1 MKRLMS
7 TSVPPPPAPRSSTP
21 PPRSPAPW
29 DTGRGRRP
37 APGGP
42 DGPSGLWRVLAAL
55 VMGLLGGLMLTLVVE
70 IVGHAFGSPLAHPTP
85 AVSLIGDYVFDIAFV
100 GAALYFTFLGTAR
113 DPALLGF
120 RRVGLRR
127 ALIAMVAA
135 AIVYLI
141 GTDVYG
147 ALAHIHGTDR
157 LPSELGVNHH
167 TAALVGATVFV
178 CVFAPICEELFFRGF
193 LFGGLSRS
201 LSGVLGGGRGAA
213 VAGPLLAALIVG
225 VLFGLAH
232 TGSASSQYLI
242 PLGFLGF
249 VLCLVRWR
257 TRSIYPTIALH
268 SLNNCVA
275 LGVNQLGWSAGEI
288 AALALGSLAVIAL
301 LTAPLAR
308 ARTSD
313 GARAAL

>member
-1 MKRLMS
+1 MP
-7 TSVPPPPAPRSSTP
+7 SVPPPSP
-21 PPRSPAPW
+21 PSARADADASERE
-29 DTGRGRRP
+29 TGGAGRRP
-37 APGGP
+37 RPP
-42 DGPSGLWRVLAAL
+42 DTVDGPLGLWRVLAAL
-55 VMGLLGGLMLTLVVE
+55 VMGLLGGLLLTLVVE

-100 GAALYFTFLGTAR
+100 GSALYFTFLGTAR

-120 RRVGLRR
+120 RRVALRR
-127 ALIAMVAA
+127 ALGAMALAV
-135 AIVYLI
+135 IVYLV
-141 GTDVYG
+141 GTDIYG

-167 TAALVGATVFV
+167 TAALVGATIFV

-193 LFGGLSRS
+193 LFGALSRS
-201 LSGVLGGGRGAA
+201 LAQRLRGLGGGVLG
-213 VAGPLLAALIVG
+213 PLTAALIVG

-275 LGVNQLGWSAGEI
+275 LGVNQLGWNAGEI
-288 AALALGSLAVIAL
+288 AALAVGSLAVIAL
-301 LTAPLAR
+301 ITGPLSRPR
-308 ARTSD
+308 AVSA
-313 GARAAL
+313 GG

>member
-1 MKRLMS
+1 MS
-7 TSVPPPPAPRSSTP
+7 TSTPPPSAPRPSVP
-21 PPRSPAPW
+21 PPRSPA
-29 DTGRGRRP
+29 GRDQSNGSGGLG
-37 APGGP
+37 PGGP
-42 DGPSGLWRVLAAL
+42 SRARAPQGIDGPAGLWRVLAAL

-70 IVGHAFGSPLAHPTP
+70 IVGHAFGSPLTHPTP

-127 ALIAMVAA
+127 ALVAMVLAV
-135 AIVYLI
+135 IVYLV
-141 GTDVYG
+141 GTDIYG

-167 TAALVGATVFV
+167 TAALVGAAVFV

-193 LFGGLSRS
+193 LFGALSRS
-201 LSGVLGGGRGAA
+201 LSGPLGRGGGRTVAA
-213 VAGPLLAALIVG
+213 PLLAALIVG

-275 LGVNQLGWSAGEI
+275 LGVNQLGWNAGEI
-288 AALALGSLAVIAL
+288 AALAVGSLALIAL
-301 LTAPLAR
+301 ATAPLSR
-308 ARTSD
+308 ARTS
-313 GARAAL
+313 